1 MALHLLFG
9 DKQLTE
15 CLLLLS
21 TEDTLIVMTPL
32 LAKALKA
39 DLSATFDEC
48 AEELARSLPLPMYTW
63 PRL

>member
-39 DLSATFDEC
+39 
-48 AEELARSLPLPMYTW
+48 ARALRTMKPANLTAKAVKAAPAMQAM
-63 PRL
+63 